1 MQAMPGMQ
9 SALQGRAMK
18 RRGQASAVLA
28 AGAAMLALVAGC
40 GGGKGAADGGGG
52 SGGTTGAAGSGGMS
66 GSGGGGDVGVVCGD
80 AQCGSNQLCVHP
92 SCGSLLIE
100 ICWALGDA
108 AACPDGWTMRACADE
123 DGGLGRVPPPC
134 TNPPP
139 SCADIPAACAGTPA
153 CACLPTNV
161 CRQPNG
167 LGGHCAFVS
176 NGQVNCLVP

>member
-1 MQAMPGMQ
+1 MPGMQ

-18 RRGQASAVLA
+18 RTAHALA
-28 AGAAMLALVAGC
+28 AVTLVLVAGC

-52 SGGTTGAAGSGGMS
+52 SGATTGAAGSGGMS
-66 GSGGGGDVGVVCGD
+66 GSGAGGGDGGVVCGD

-123 DGGLGRVPPPC
+123 DGGLGCVPPPC

-139 SCADIPAACAGTPA
+139 ACADIPAACAGTPA
-153 CACLPTNV
+153 CACLPTNI
-161 CRQPNG
+161 CRQSNG